1 MQASERTAF
10 EKQLAYEFASRL
22 PPQAH
27 QDWAACRHTSRAI
40 VQFDSIFVLW
50 QQFMSE
56 PMIVGS
62 LRVIDVSASFKEGL
76 KLHIEYQD
84 STIKGRAWVGHAP
97 TDVLGNGRFFAHV
110 PFKPEVTYH
119 TRTDNA
125 PYSLRLPVVFRTQGN
140 PNDLVEGELQV
151 SQVGA
156 FRATYPQFKEIRL

>member
-10 EKQLAYEFASRL
+10 EKQLAYEFATRL
-22 PPQAH
+22 PPQKH
-27 QDWAACRHTSRAI
+27 QDWAACRHTSRSI

-62 LRVIDVSASFKEGL
+62 LRITDVAASFKEGL
-76 KLHIEYQD
+76 RLHVEYQD
-84 STIKGRAWVGHAP
+84 STTKGSVWVGHSP
-97 TDVLGNGRFFAHV
+97 TDVLGSGRFFSHV

-119 TRTDNA
+119 TRTGTA
-125 PYSLRLPVVFRTQGN
+125 PYSLCLPIVFRTQGN
-140 PNDLVEGELQV
+140 PNDPVEGELQV

-156 FRATYPQFKEIRL
+156 FRAAYPQFKEIRL